1 MNVTN
6 HRHSRISSTLFPQA
20 LPRKRPPSV
29 LPPQVVLVTDMKQ
42 HFNTVKTFT
51 DKVVPLAAGVTAS
64 ALAAVQRGKG
74 KASTKSALMP
84 TLVSHRS
91 LDSTSSRPSPGGSR
105 PSPSGADFTSNLTRT
120 RSIDTLASATAT
132 AAAARQPRRSSNL
145 MLPTLPS
152 SNVDPASDQAALTEM
167 AAAAAAARHHRL
179 SPAAAAVATKA
190 AALTGASAAGGSA
203 NASSCELPHLSLED
217 EHCLLLWKVRGRCI
231 PLIMPHTG
239 RRAALEL

>member
-1 MNVTN
+1 MLC
-6 HRHSRISSTLFPQA
+6 SPLLSTYLRKHA
-20 LPRKRPPSV
+20 LSV
-29 LPPQVVLVTDMKQ
+29 FCLPPPQVVLVTDMKQ

-51 DKVVPLAAGVTAS
+51 DKVVPLAAGVAAS

-74 KASTKSALMP
+74 KVSAKSALLP

-120 RSIDTLASATAT
+120 RSIDTLAST
-132 AAAARQPRRSSNL
+132 AARQPRRSSNL
-145 MLPTLPS
+145 ALPTLPS
-152 SNVDPASDQAALTEM
+152 SNVDLASSQATLTEM
-167 AAAAAAARHHRL
+167 AAAAAAARHHRI
-179 SPAAAAVATKA
+179 SPVATKA
-190 AALTGASAAGGSA
+190 AALAGASVAGGGSA